1 MQKITRYFPLIT
13 FISFKENSE
22 NTMRLSPASLSV
34 FFEPALVEI
43 SYLSSYVLLA
53 QLLEPLVQK
62 SQFSWLVAPSSD
74 VGYI

>member
-43 SYLSSYVLLA
+43 YVINLSYLSSYVLFGSTTSP
-53 QLLEPLVQK
+53 EV
-62 SQFSWLVAPSSD
+62 S
-74 VGYI
+74 I